1 MQQDLAILDA
11 VAEAYVGPAPQM
23 STAMNYLQLQS
34 QQMQQIQAQ
43 YAGGQGGKWSLGR
56 RHGALGPRGCVVIC
70 PGGGADGT
78 SDADGRSSNAG
89 TGTDGN
95 SAISKLQDAGHSLVA
110 GLVAD
115 QAVVWLWG
123 LNTVST
129 DDPDAQSVP
138 DTGAP
143 AMLLRP
149 LCQVTLQVVVPD
161 GIPMPV
167 PTAFAAHVPATAVN
181 DEGVVELSL
190 GATLLVGYSDGRV
203 LFWDMDAKGGA
214 VQ

>member
-1 MQQDLAILDA
+1 M
-11 VAEAYVGPAPQM
+11 
-23 STAMNYLQLQS
+23 
-34 QQMQQIQAQ
+34 
-43 YAGGQGGKWSLGR
+43 
-56 RHGALGPRGCVVIC
+56 
-70 PGGGADGT
+70 
-78 SDADGRSSNAG
+78 
-89 TGTDGN
+89 
-95 SAISKLQDAGHSLVA
+95 
-110 GLVAD
+110 
-115 QAVVWLWG
+115 WLWG

-138 DTGAP
+138 DTGVP